1 MAVMRPD
8 AATEQFLQVLRA
20 AGRPPIYELP
30 IEVARAGNK
39 AASQQMARPPVPLHR
54 VEDRRIPSA
63 AGELGVRIYWPRQT
77 SARELLPLV
86 VYFHGGGF
94 AICDLDTHDPIARA
108 LCRDGDAIV
117 VNVDYRMAPEHKF
130 PAAVEDAYAAT
141 SWVSAHASELG
152 GDARRIAV
160 AGDSAG
166 GNLSAV
172 VCQLAKAKGGPSIAF
187 QVLIYPVVDLD
198 TTAAFASRSEFG
210 GGDYFLSMR
219 DMEWFNSLYFADAA
233 TEVRDPRAS
242 PLRSDDLSG
251 LPPALVITAGCDP
264 LRDEGKS
271 YADRLAAAG
280 VPVEYRCFEGT
291 IHVFVSFA
299 PAIPAGDEALAFL
312 AERLRRALHSSS

>member
-8 AATEQFLQVLRA
+8 AATEQFLQTLRA

-39 AASQQMARPPVPLHR
+39 AASQQMARPPVPVHR
-54 VEDRRIPSA
+54 VEDRRIPSP
-63 AGELGVRIYWPRQT
+63 GGDLGVRIYWPRQT
-77 SARELLPLV
+77 SAREPLPLV

-94 AICDLDTHDPIARA
+94 AICDLDTHDAIARGF
-108 LCRDGDAIV
+108 CRGGDAIV
-117 VNVDYRMAPEHKF
+117 VNVDYRRAPEHKF

-166 GNLSAV
+166 GNLAAV
-172 VCQLAKAKGGPSIAF
+172 VCQLAKANGGPSIAF
-187 QVLIYPVVDLD
+187 QILMYPVVDLD
-198 TTAAFASRSEFG
+198 TTAAFASRSEFA

-233 TEVRDPRAS
+233 TQVRDPRAS
-242 PLRSDDLSG
+242 PLRTDDLRG
-251 LPPALVITAGCDP
+251 LPPALVITAGLDP

-271 YADRLAAAG
+271 YADRLAEAG

-291 IHVFVSFA
+291 IHAFVSFA
-299 PAIPAGDEALAFL
+299 PAIPAGDEALVFL